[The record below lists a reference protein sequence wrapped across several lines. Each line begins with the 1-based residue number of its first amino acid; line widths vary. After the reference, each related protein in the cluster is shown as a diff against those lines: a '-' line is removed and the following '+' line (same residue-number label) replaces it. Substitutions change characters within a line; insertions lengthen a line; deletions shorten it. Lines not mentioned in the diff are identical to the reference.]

1 MGYGKKILTAEG
13 RYFSLRPSV
22 TSPPILVL
30 MSAYLTYVIL
40 YLLKTKLDKSRFTT
54 ISDQYGIY
62 DISRSILDMSFFFAC
77 IIWNYRWQP
86 QMETRPDMRIIVSV
100 SSAELLSRELGTLLT
115 GRHLDVEMFPLDL
128 SECMRF
134 HGIDPEDPLE
144 EPYLLFFIG
153 TYLFQIEKKKS
164 C

>member
-22 TSPPILVL
+22 SL
-30 MSAYLTYVIL
+30 S
-40 YLLKTKLDKSRFTT
+40 
-54 ISDQYGIY
+54 
-62 DISRSILDMSFFFAC
+62 AC

-86 QMETRPDMRIIVSV
+86 QMETRPDMHIIVSG

-115 GRHLDVEMFPLDL
+115 GRHLDVEMFRLDL

-153 TYLFQIEKKKS
+153 TYSFQIEKKS
-164 C
+164 HVNFNGTIALL